1 MIELK
6 TGTIERI
13 VFMPNGVEGLQVAPL
28 DGPRKVVPLR
38 RGDDVSL
45 QFGGKRRARSRPDPC
60 AVCDGERCLKGR
72 ADCTV
77 PHLVYVAV
85 FGRRVKVGVTK
96 EARFKR
102 RMREQGAEF
111 SAKVS
116 RFGDGMKARRAEREL
131 SSGKGI
137 GMGVRFEEKVT
148 SIGQLEDE
156 RAAGELLESKGL
168 EGLSV
173 SDMRGMYQN
182 PALGDSSRPI
192 LFVGDGLRGT
202 VEDTRGEALFFSYR
216 DNLYA
221 YDLRDT
227 VGRKIR
233 YGEARMETQLT
244 LGNF

>member
-1 MIELK
+1 
-6 TGTIERI
+6 
-13 VFMPNGVEGLQVAPL
+13 
-28 DGPRKVVPLR
+28 
-38 RGDDVSL
+38 
-45 QFGGKRRARSRPDPC
+45 
-60 AVCDGERCLKGR
+60 
-72 ADCTV
+72 
-77 PHLVYVAV
+77 
-85 FGRRVKVGVTK
+85 
-96 EARFKR
+96 
-102 RMREQGAEF
+102 
-111 SAKVS
+111 
-116 RFGDGMKARRAEREL
+116 MKARRAEREL